1 MRYKNNIG
9 PQVRRLRCAREWS
22 QPTLA
27 AKLQIA
33 GLDISRSG
41 VSKIEARLVWVDDK
55 TLLYLAETLKV
66 PVQDLF
72 PARKPGRLHEFME
85 KLETTRF

>member
-9 PQVRRLRCAREWS
+9 PQVRRLRYARSWS

-33 GLDISRSG
+33 GLDISRG
-41 VSKIEARLVWVDDK
+41 GLSKIEARLVFVDDR
-55 TLLYLAETLKV
+55 TMLYLAEVLQV

-72 PARKPGRLHEFME
+72 PPRGAGRLHEFME

>member
-9 PQVRRLRCAREWS
+9 PQVRRLRFARAWS

-33 GLDISRSG
+33 GLDISRGSL
-41 VSKIEARLVWVDDK
+41 SKIEARLVFVDDR
-55 TLLYLAETLKV
+55 TMLYLAEVLQV

-72 PARKPGRLHEFME
+72 PPRGAGRLHEFME